1 MKVNIMATG
10 HREVR
15 FEKAVSAACEKVLS
29 RYAPD
34 VCAVAGGAAGAD
46 TLWADAAVAVGAEL
60 TVILPNRWYIHMYE
74 VASPP
79 ASAQVRFA
87 VDRPDVPDWKARWH
101 PERWWQD
108 NFARND
114 ALIASSELAVVI
126 SSHHPAE
133 LAAMAKGGTVHAVKR
148 LAAAGRDLI
157 WVPDEP
163 TSAPR
168 WVRSSKNHQ
177 ATLPV

>member
-1 MKVNIMATG
+1 MTVNIMATG

-15 FEKAVSAACEKVLS
+15 FTHAVSGACEQVLA
-29 RYAPD
+29 RYLPD

-46 TLWADAAVAVGAEL
+46 SLWADAAVAVGAEL
-60 TVILPNRWYIHMYE
+60 TVILPNRCYIHMYD
-74 VASPP
+74 VAPP
-79 ASAQVRFA
+79 PVSAQVRFA
-87 VDRPDVPDWKARWH
+87 VDRPDVSDWKARWH
-101 PERWWQD
+101 PERWWRD

-114 ALIASSELAVVI
+114 ALIAASELAVVI

-157 WVPDEP
+157 WVPDAE
-163 TSAPR
+163 TSTAR
-168 WVRSSKNHQ
+168 WVRFNTGQQ
-177 ATLPV
+177 ATLLV